1 MHKDICSKLGDKME
15 GFIHHKEHESTDPK
29 GNPIYLLA
37 AEEDELAT
45 IEDELHASR
54 ANPYPEQDMQ
64 STTSVDTQQSGVSP
78 NHELDCDDNDSA
90 NQGQKSSPSSGP
102 QQYLQFLRRTP

>member
-1 MHKDICSKLGDKME
+1 ME
-15 GFIHHKEHESTDPK
+15 GFVHHKEDESKDPH

-54 ANPYPEQDMQ
+54 ANPHPEQDTQ
-64 STTSVDTQQSGVSP
+64 STTSVETQQSAVSP
-78 NHELDCDDNDSA
+78 SYELDYDDNDSA
-90 NQGQKSSPSSGP
+90 ARPPQSP
-102 QQYLQFLRRTP
+102 R